1 MQLATK
7 AAVYVKG
14 SSADKI
20 QIEIAKL
27 NEYLMND
34 GCCLAG
40 SDHVYIDSENSLKQ
54 LAELVKRARELE
66 IQVVYV
72 VHDLL
77 AGERDK
83 YRALINELYSQGI
96 SILVCE

>member
-1 MQLATK
+1 MHPATK

-14 SSADKI
+14 SNTDKI

-34 GCCLAG
+34 GCMLA
-40 SDHVYIDSENSLKQ
+40 DANQVYVDSKNSLKQ
-54 LAELVKRARELE
+54 LKALVKHAKQRE

-83 YRALINELYSQGI
+83 YRTLINELYVQGI